1 MEENYTSEVSSPS
14 EEGAISNGLLLVAAA
29 LILGAVLLYE
39 RVSPTGSLNP
49 AHQAAQKAAQ
59 PPPCNT

>member
-1 MEENYTSEVSSPS
+1 MEENTTSEVSSPS
-14 EEGAISNGLLLVAAA
+14 EEGSISSGLIMVVAA

-49 AHQAAQKAAQ
+49 VHQAKEKAAQ
-59 PPPCNT
+59 PQPCYT